1 MGFNE
6 EALRKAYAN
15 HGRDERGGNSMWR
28 EFTKDKP
35 LGSGK
40 RTQHMKSYKKL
51 LQKLDDERRSKS
63 AANKNSPKGKAAAAK
78 QGAAQAKK
86 AERAKRVKASEAKK
100 AERAKRVKAA
110 QAKKAE
116 RAKRVKASEAAKA
129 QRAKQRA
136 AQAKKAE
143 RANRVKAAE
152 AKKAERAKRVKAS
165 EAKKAERAKRVK
177 ASEAAKAQRA
187 KQRAAAAAKKR
198 TTVTNTT
205 TNTIKNDVKQNVGN
219 KGNTTTTIG
228 DKNTISNSK
237 IANDSSENKGSINV
251 ANTVDPKAKADAAKD
266 KKDKT
271 NTYINNLRENYTN
284 TVSNNAKQKV
294 GNKGN
299 SSTFI
304 GNGNTI
310 DGSSIGNNYSL
321 NLGRTKIANRFKT

>member
-63 AANKNSPKGKAAAAK
+63 AANKNSPKGKAAAVK

-100 AERAKRVKAA
+100 AERAK
-110 QAKKAE
+110 
-116 RAKRVKASEAAKA
+116 
-129 QRAKQRA
+129 QR
-136 AQAKKAE
+136 E
-143 RANRVKAAE
+143 
-152 AKKAERAKRVKAS
+152 
-165 EAKKAERAKRVK
+165 
-177 ASEAAKAQRA
+177 
-187 KQRAAAAAKKR
+187 AAAAKKR

>member
-1 MGFNE
+1 
-6 EALRKAYAN
+6 
-15 HGRDERGGNSMWR
+15 
-28 EFTKDKP
+28 
-35 LGSGK
+35 
-40 RTQHMKSYKKL
+40 
-51 LQKLDDERRSKS
+51 
-63 AANKNSPKGKAAAAK
+63 
-78 QGAAQAKK
+78 
-86 AERAKRVKASEAKK
+86 
-100 AERAKRVKAA
+100 RAKRVKAA

-116 RAKRVKASEAAKA
+116 RAI
-129 QRAKQRA
+129 
-136 AQAKKAE
+136 
-143 RANRVKAAE
+143 RVKAAQ
-152 AKKAERAKRVKAS
+152 AQKAERAK
-165 EAKKAERAKRVK
+165 
-177 ASEAAKAQRA
+177 QR
-187 KQRAAAAAKKR
+187 AAAAKKR
-198 TTVTNTT
+198 TTVTNKT